1 MSTRRNTLRM
11 ALVMNRT
18 GAPRLVTTRRPA
30 ARLPGVRPD
39 ARVSKQMSYAMNT
52 AKAPTAVRAVT
63 TPDSGVATALTAV
76 GAFAVFI
83 AYDISFETLASGRTP
98 GKRITG
104 LRVVTTEGAP
114 VHFLTSAIRNLLRL
128 VDILPGTYTVGIV
141 TIVLTRRNQRLGDLA
156 AGTLVVRERTP
167 ATASPWMAATTPGA
181 EGELDGWDATALTG
195 EEIATVRRFL
205 ERRPTL
211 VPEARRRLAAE
222 LAGRLRPKVAAPVDN
237 LADERFLELAV
248 AARML
253 ERN

>member
-1 MSTRRNTLRM
+1 MYDRITIVTPEGVNLELPLAGVGSRFIAAVIDTAIQLLTLLGLFLLAST
-11 ALVMNRT
+11 V
-18 GAPRLVTTRRPA
+18 
-30 ARLPGVRPD
+30 
-39 ARVSKQMSYAMNT
+39 
-52 AKAPTAVRAVT
+52 
-63 TPDSGVATALTAV
+63 PDSGVVTGLTAV

-98 GKRITG
+98 GKRVTG
-104 LRVVTTEGAP
+104 LRVVTTGGAP
-114 VHFLTSAIRNLLRL
+114 VRFLTSAIRNLLRL

-167 ATASPWMAATTPGA
+167 ATAGPWMAATA
-181 EGELDGWDATALTG
+181 EGVTAGELDGWDATALTG

-222 LAGRLRPKVAAPVDN
+222 LAGRLRPKVAAPVED